1 MLVNKLIHFDSLLI
15 NSISVDGFH
24 DAVCGPSAALH
35 DVLIWNT
42 DGMHDAG
49 GIMSEIMEAEGW
61 KIVPLDGAM
70 ETVGYVIWIAVENP
84 ALFFWYV
91 IYDKTWKVN
100 GTKGS
105 ICFWTR
111 LNVPDAVRILYNTY
125 VNSYIVIMYITA
137 F

>member
-1 MLVNKLIHFDSLLI
+1 
-15 NSISVDGFH
+15 
-24 DAVCGPSAALH
+24 
-35 DVLIWNT
+35 
-42 DGMHDAG
+42 MHDG
-49 GIMSEIMEAEGW
+49 RCVMTQIVKSECW
-61 KIVPLDGAM
+61 KIVSLDGTM
-70 ETVGYVIWIAVENP
+70 ESIGYVIRIAAEDP

-111 LNVPDAVRILYNTY
+111 LNVPDAVRILYHAF

-137 F
+137 FQGAQLATAQCPKAASKTAK